1 MKILKCM
8 ICTKG
13 IFTQKVS
20 IQHIGALENPQG
32 RDALNLIP
40 IMVCDCG
47 AFYTMEELFIQ
58 NQKDA
63 KKIIN
68 GN

>member
-1 MKILKCM
+1 MKILKCT
-8 ICTKG
+8 ICSKG

-20 IQHIGALENPQG
+20 IQYQSALENPQG

-40 IMVCDCG
+40 VMVCDCG

-58 NQKDA
+58 NQKDE
-63 KKIIN
+63 KRIIN